1 MLKLSV
7 IIPAYNVEQF
17 LPKCLD
23 SIFDQRYSGC
33 EVICVDDGS
42 EDRTG
47 AILAEYAGQY
57 ENLKVVSQVNRGM
70 SASRNV
76 ALRMAQ
82 GEYVMFVDSD
92 DWLEEGA
99 LDSLMASVTGEDIVG
114 FQCRKYLE
122 ELAQYAEPAIDNV
135 SDVCKGW
142 DYFNRERL
150 RPREIHFV
158 CIWQRIYRREFLLHN
173 SLFFNEEV
181 RRAEDDLFTT
191 MAMWH
196 AASIKVLPDRVYVY
210 RIRPNS
216 ITTTVSFD
224 RWMDSVKVQCLM
236 ADFFLGREDADM
248 SAIYQILASNYIN
261 WFSRKTVDLYGNQDK
276 MLLENLSWNHFR
288 SVSITRRHKL
298 LYGLIKISP
307 KLFRQY
313 ERLRDAV

>member
-1 MLKLSV
+1 MLRLSV

-23 SIFDQRYSGC
+23 SILNQRYSEY

-42 EDRTG
+42 KDCTG
-47 AILAEYAGQY
+47 AILTEYAGRY
-57 ENLKVVSQVNRGM
+57 ENLIVVSQENHGM

-92 DWLEEGA
+92 DWLEE
-99 LDSLMASVTGEDIVG
+99 DSLPSLMNSVKGEDIVG
-114 FQCRKYLE
+114 FQCRKYIE
-122 ELAQYAEPAIDNV
+122 ESSQYVEPLVNNI

-142 DYFNRERL
+142 EYFNKERL
-150 RPREIHFV
+150 LPRDIHFV
-158 CIWQRIYRREFLLHN
+158 CIWQRIYRREFLMQN
-173 SLFFNEEV
+173 QLFFNEEV

-196 AASIKVLPDRVYVY
+196 AASVKVLPDRVYVY
-210 RIRPNS
+210 RVRPNS

-224 RWMDSVKVQCLM
+224 RWLDSVKVQCLL
-236 ADFFLGREDADM
+236 ADFFVGRENVDK
-248 SAIYQILASNYIN
+248 SAIYPILASNYIN
-261 WFSRKTVDLYGNQDK
+261 WFSRKTVVLYGNQDN
-276 MLLENLSWNHFR
+276 LLLDNLCWNQFK
-288 SVSITRRHKL
+288 SVSITRRHRM
-298 LYGLIKISP
+298 LYRLIRISP
-307 KLFRQY
+307 KLFRFY

>member
-1 MLKLSV
+1 MQ
-7 IIPAYNVEQF
+7 NQ
-17 LPKCLD
+17 
-23 SIFDQRYSGC
+23 
-33 EVICVDDGS
+33 
-42 EDRTG
+42 
-47 AILAEYAGQY
+47 
-57 ENLKVVSQVNRGM
+57 
-70 SASRNV
+70 
-76 ALRMAQ
+76 
-82 GEYVMFVDSD
+82 
-92 DWLEEGA
+92 
-99 LDSLMASVTGEDIVG
+99 
-114 FQCRKYLE
+114 
-122 ELAQYAEPAIDNV
+122 
-135 SDVCKGW
+135 
-142 DYFNRERL
+142 
-150 RPREIHFV
+150 
-158 CIWQRIYRREFLLHN
+158 
-173 SLFFNEEV
+173 LFFNEEV

-210 RIRPNS
+210 RVRPNS
-216 ITTTVSFD
+216 ITTTVSFV